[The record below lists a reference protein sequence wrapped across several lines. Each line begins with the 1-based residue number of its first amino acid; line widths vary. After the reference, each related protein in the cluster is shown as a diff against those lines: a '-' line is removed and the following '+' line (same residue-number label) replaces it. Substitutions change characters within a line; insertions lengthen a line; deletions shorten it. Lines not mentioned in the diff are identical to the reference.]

1 MKALMAIA
9 EPEVLQFFGSQV
21 LHIGGLRFNAMLGVL
36 SHEKLSPQPVSV
48 DAELHLGSQPLFPCD
63 DDILNVM
70 DYRQVRRIILDECTS
85 GHVNLLE
92 TLIGKV
98 AHTLLQL
105 PGVRGVRLRIVKL
118 EIFDDCEV
126 SISMELGQW

>member
-1 MKALMAIA
+1 MKTVLAIT
-9 EPEVLQFFGSQV
+9 EPVVVQRFGWQV
-21 LHIGGLRFNAMLGVL
+21 LHIAGLRFDAMLGVL

-48 DAELHLGSQPLFPCD
+48 DAELHLGSQPMFPRD
-63 DDILNVM
+63 DDIMNVM

-105 PGVRGVRLRIVKL
+105 PGVRGVRLKIVKL

-126 SISMELGQW
+126 SIRMELGQW